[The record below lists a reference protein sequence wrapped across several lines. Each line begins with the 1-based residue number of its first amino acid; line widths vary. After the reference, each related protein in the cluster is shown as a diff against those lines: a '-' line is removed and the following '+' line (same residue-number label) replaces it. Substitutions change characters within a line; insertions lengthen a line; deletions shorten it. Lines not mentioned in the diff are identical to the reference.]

1 VYDADEHDA
10 GGVKVYDTHDH
21 AAHDDHGHH
30 EAHEPHE
37 SPPSMIWPLIVLAL
51 FAFGAGY
58 FNMPG
63 EVFGFELPNAHWMS
77 HFLKQEAAEFNT
89 VTATVATVL
98 AFAGVFFGFVLYRGA
113 FRTST
118 EPDPL
123 ERMAP
128 SAFRV
133 LQNKFYIDELY
144 AMTIGRLTNRLA
156 RGLGFFDRYVV
167 DSTVNGVGLF
177 SLFLARFN
185 FILDDFG
192 LNQTTDTAADVTA
205 YAGDSLRQATTGK
218 IQDYGIAIFIGLV
231 AFAIVY
237 LYAF

>member
-1 VYDADEHDA
+1 M
-10 GGVKVYDTHDH
+10 
-21 AAHDDHGHH
+21 
-30 EAHEPHE
+30 
-37 SPPSMIWPLIVLAL
+37 SMTLPLIVLAI

-63 EVFGFELPNAHWMS
+63 EVFGYELPNAHWMA

-89 VTATVATVL
+89 FTATVATVL
-98 AFAGVFFGFVLYRGA
+98 AFLGIIVGAIMYRGA

-118 EPDPL
+118 DPDPL
-123 ERMAP
+123 QRMMP
-128 SAFRV
+128 GVFQV

-144 AMTIGRLTNRLA
+144 ARTVGRLTNRLA

-205 YAGDSLRQATTGK
+205 YAGDGLRQTTTGK
-218 IQDYGIAIFIGLV
+218 IQDYGIALFGGLV
-231 AFAIVY
+231 LLAAIYLIAF
-237 LYAF
+237 